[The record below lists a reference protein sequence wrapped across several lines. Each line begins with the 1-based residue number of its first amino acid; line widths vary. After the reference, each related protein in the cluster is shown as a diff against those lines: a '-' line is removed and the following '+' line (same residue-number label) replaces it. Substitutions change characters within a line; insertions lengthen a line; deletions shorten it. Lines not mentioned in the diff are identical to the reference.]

1 MEWIVVL
8 FVVWVVLLALWRGR
22 PGGRHASSLAL
33 IARTPYKPRP
43 IMWREEA
50 FLFYKL
56 ENWVNGRAQGER
68 VFAQVPMGVYLQT
81 PDDAAHLLIRYKR
94 PDYVI
99 VNRQG
104 LPLCV
109 VEYQG
114 GGHYQGDAHERDAI
128 KNAALQRANIPLV
141 EIFSAEQNDV
151 DLIYGKLNQAVGGG
165 TFVAVADRV

>member
-1 MEWIVVL
+1 MEVFIVVI
-8 FVVWVVLLALWRGR
+8 VVAVVLWLVGR
-22 PGGRHASSLAL
+22 SWIGSGHSAAMSLVS
-33 IARTPYKPRP
+33 RTAYQPRP
-43 IMWREEA
+43 VMGREEA
-50 FLFYKL
+50 CLFYKL

-141 EIFSAEQNDV
+141 EIFADEKNDTHRI
-151 DLIYGKLNQAVGGG
+151 LQKLHAVLGEVGGS
-165 TFVAVADRV
+165 